1 MAGTRVWKVLQDSK
15 KKKKIKLTG
24 SRELLKGFKLEK
36 NEMLRSAFASY
47 LWDQCEGKTGEKTQ
61 NRNSIKILKMVHIKK
76 KSLKKMGKAPPI
88 KMSPKQV
95 KG

>member
-1 MAGTRVWKVLQDSK
+1 MAGTRVWKVLQDSKKK

-61 NRNSIKILKMVHIKK
+61 NRNSIKTICLTFQLHLHYIIE
-76 KSLKKMGKAPPI
+76 GYC
-88 KMSPKQV
+88 
-95 KG
+95 